1 MWRHDISTHFIKIL
15 IFRLY
20 FRFIAVN
27 CNKLIEMEQQMDLKV
42 IYEDNHIIVVE
53 KPVNIPSQGDKTGD
67 IDMLTIIR
75 DYLKEKYNKPGN
87 VYLGL
92 VHRLD
97 RPVGGVMV
105 FAKTSKA
112 AARLSE
118 QVREKIFKK
127 KYLVIA
133 NGKFK
138 EEKGVLADYLLKNEK
153 NNMSKVVKEN
163 TKNSKFAELDYE
175 VLKYDAELDLSVLKI
190 NLHTGRHHQIRVQ
203 LSSRNHS
210 IYGDQKYGGRGH
222 GKQICLWAYELT
234 IQHPIT
240 KEEMTFKSI
249 PQKEGSWKIL
259 EGIDN
264 I

>member
-1 MWRHDISTHFIKIL
+1 MKKEVKEKNNKI
-15 IFRLY
+15 
-20 FRFIAVN
+20 
-27 CNKLIEMEQQMDLKV
+27 DLNV

-67 IDMLTIIR
+67 IDMLAIIK

-92 VHRLD
+92 IHRLD

-118 QVREKIFKK
+118 QVRLRTFKK
-127 KYLVIA
+127 EYLVIVD
-133 NGKFK
+133 GKLDK
-138 EEKGVLADYLLKNEK
+138 DKDVLKDYLLKNEK
-153 NNMSKVVKEN
+153 NNMSKVVKEG
-163 TKNSKFAELDYE
+163 TKNSKYAELEYE
-175 VLKYDAELDLSVLKI
+175 VLKYDKELNLSVLRI
-190 NLHTGRHHQIRVQ
+190 LLHTGRHHQIRVQ

-222 GKQICLWAYELT
+222 GKQICLWAYKLTINHPISKEELT
-234 IQHPIT
+234 
-240 KEEMTFKSI
+240 FKDI
-249 PQKEGSWKIL
+249 PEKDKSWKIL
-259 EGIDN
+259 DGINN